1 MIDTSST
8 VRSAMVTTRR
18 SGANAASTPY
28 APLGPSNRRKKASIS
43 DTSDQ
48 RRKLRSMKTLK
59 SRTPSTPTGSM
70 DESRLRGELNGL
82 APTSPSNG
90 RLPVG
95 SAVTKV
101 YQPVQAEAKFSTENI
116 LAALKKLITPGTSQ
130 NPIILLEDSALKGT
144 QEALESPNRVEPHV
158 FQNRNGTLYTYT
170 ALRCALA
177 SRPANGSTFA
187 GHPGH
192 DMFCM
197 RAAKMATADWHASV
211 PQQDRQDLPFA
222 TRHLA
227 SQPVGPQYA
236 SARSSVPY
244 FSHTPPA
251 YPQSMIRKPLNE
263 ENLRSKALQCVRE
276 YSRSSVRKR
285 KIADDPDE
293 TSESDSTEIDMVVGP
308 PPHELRFLPVGGSHA
323 RFKNGPVT
331 ILPDPHFQ
339 LTPLIEQAS
348 LLTSLLR
355 VYPQ

>member
-1 MIDTSST
+1 
-8 VRSAMVTTRR
+8 
-18 SGANAASTPY
+18 
-28 APLGPSNRRKKASIS
+28 
-43 DTSDQ
+43 
-48 RRKLRSMKTLK
+48 
-59 SRTPSTPTGSM
+59 M

-144 QEALESPNRVEPHV
+144 QEALESPNRVESHV